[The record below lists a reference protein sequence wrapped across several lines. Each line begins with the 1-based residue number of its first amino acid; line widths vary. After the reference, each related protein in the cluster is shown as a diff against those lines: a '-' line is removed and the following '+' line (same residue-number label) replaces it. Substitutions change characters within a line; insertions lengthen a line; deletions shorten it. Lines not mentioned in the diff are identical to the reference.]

1 MLIGYNNGQ
10 FMETGKMS
18 VSVDNIGINRGYG
31 AFDFF
36 GVINHN
42 PFYLERHLDRFMRTI
57 ELLRLEVVHNRNE
70 IKSLIEETIHWNSDS
85 DFGIKLFALPLYPD
99 SVGSLKSGLHI
110 LPVKASPYD
119 GELYSKG
126 ARLITKN
133 YTRFLPEAK
142 SINYLPMVFWYAEL
156 LEQQATDVLYLTG
169 HVVRETSRAN
179 IFVVKNGTVFTPGE
193 GMLKGITRSIVFDIL
208 SGLSI
213 QLVTDELLIND
224 LLNADEI
231 FISSTTKKIMPIV
244 EIDDKKIG
252 DGCAGQMTKR
262 IMEEFD
268 RIQENYRIRE

>member
-1 MLIGYNNGQ
+1 MFTGYNNGQ
-10 FMETGKMS
+10 FIETGKMS
-18 VSVDNIGINRGYG
+18 VSVDNLGINRGYG

-57 ELLRLEVVHNRNE
+57 ELLRLEISCNRNE
-70 IKSLIEETIHWNSDS
+70 IQSLIEETIHRNSVS
-85 DFGIKLFALPLYPD
+85 DFQIKLFALPLLPD
-99 SVGSLKSGLHI
+99 SAGSLKSGLYI
-110 LPVKASPYD
+110 LPVKVAHYD
-119 GELYSKG
+119 DELYSKG

-142 SINYLPMVFWYAEL
+142 STNYLPMVFWYAEL

-231 FISSTTKKIMPIV
+231 FISSTTKKIMPVV
-244 EIDDKKIG
+244 EINGEKIG
-252 DGCAGQMTKR
+252 GGSVGQITKR
-262 IMEEFD
+262 IMEEFEL
-268 RIQENYRIRE
+268 IQKDFGTRD